1 VVDVATRTVTATI
14 SVGNAPRKIAVQ
26 PVAAPRAATPAAVT
40 PVAQQKGGKS
50 VTIAGVT
57 FTDHG
62 SRDIS
67 ALRVVK
73 MEADDYY
80 FGPTFLRGKPG
91 QRVRLRIESESGTLH
106 NITIPGLQ
114 IDRDILPKQ
123 TIEVDVTLPAS
134 GTLTFSCKF
143 HGPLGMN
150 GQLAAT
156 AR

>member
-1 VVDVATRTVTATI
+1 MKNSYKLVFAAMLAAGLVGCGKEEAKPAPKADAAPAEPTVT
-14 SVGNAPRKIAVQ
+14 
-26 PVAAPRAATPAAVT
+26 
-40 PVAQQKGGKS
+40 
-50 VTIAGVT
+50 VTIAGVAY
-57 FTDHG
+57 TDHG

-91 QRVRLRIESESGTLH
+91 QRVRLRIENESGTLH
-106 NITIPGLQ
+106 NITIAGQ
-114 IDRDILPKQ
+114 QVDRDILPKQ
-123 TIEVDVTLPAS
+123 TIEVDVTMPAS
-134 GTLTFSCKF
+134 GAVTFTCKF

-150 GQLAAT
+150 GQLAVLEGKTGA